1 MLRGLHPLE
10 LPLKAHGGFPF
21 WKTEVCVCTPEMAET
36 VEILSTATGGA
47 GSAGLAWGPEPNGL
61 TDVHSV
67 PETSRQGSRDP
78 CSQ

>member
-1 MLRGLHPLE
+1 MRQ
-10 LPLKAHGGFPF
+10 
-21 WKTEVCVCTPEMAET
+21 TEMAET

-67 PETSRQGSRDP
+67 PGTSRQGSRDP
-78 CSQ
+78 CSQGSTGTEGKRGTVKILGSLQGDG